1 MLPRTVV
8 LRKMDESEDPYLP
21 RKDDH
26 LVEPM
31 YSGLGLDGDEE
42 AAELLHEVDP
52 DERRPGR
59 LLRWIRSA
67 RDVMRGRLSRPGR
80 DR

>member
-1 MLPRTVV
+1 MNPSN
-8 LRKMDESEDPYLP
+8 EPYRP

-26 LVEPM
+26 LVEPLL
-31 YSGLGLDGDEE
+31 SGLGLEGDEV
-42 AAELLHEVDP
+42 AEEMMHEMDP
-52 DERRPGR
+52 EQDRPGR

-67 RDVMRGRLSRPGR
+67 RDVMRGSRSRPRR

>member
-1 MLPRTVV
+1 MTA
-8 LRKMDESEDPYLP
+8 SEEPYQP

-42 AAELLHEVDP
+42 AAEFLHEVDP
-52 DERRPGR
+52 DEPRPRGR
-59 LLRWIRSA
+59 WLRWIRSA